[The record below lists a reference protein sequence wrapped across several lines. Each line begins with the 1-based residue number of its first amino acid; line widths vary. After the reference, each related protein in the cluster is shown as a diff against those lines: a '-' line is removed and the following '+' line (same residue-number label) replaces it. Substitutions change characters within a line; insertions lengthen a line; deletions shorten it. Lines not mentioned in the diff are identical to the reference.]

1 MRKIQ
6 NQWDYE
12 MSEPVQETYEE
23 EEYVM
28 SEEYGEVYDDE
39 KSYDDYSMNYG
50 DDLGDYGSDLN
61 RYMKY
66 GSDQDEK
73 ERVEGLMDS
82 AFLLNETDKFS
93 RRPDAELIRNNF
105 RQYVKDSKSDNPVVK
120 QVAHEGACRDL
131 EFFIMSL
138 ITRSFRTYIEK
149 DRSFYEDLMQ
159 AGRMGI
165 MMALPKYDPD
175 KSMPTTYFFNPIRH
189 EMVLQVNMMKHD
201 TKSHVATTKKK
212 IQEVDKRFARYG
224 RTPSLHDYVYNIKCP
239 FHRIV
244 IALAEIKAGN
254 MKTSIDDPDAAPL
267 ADRQPSTLSPEE
279 SAISNINAGKII
291 RILYDI
297 EPRKEIVDCFV
308 DLYMGGKVK
317 TSELAQRYGLSPSE
331 VTEGIR
337 NLGNLARYHPEIR
350 KMYPEKF
357 CMKEYE
363 LSERIAYMPAAER
376 KMAMENVLDSLKAMS
391 SKGEELDITFS

>member
-1 MRKIQ
+1 MRKSE

-12 MSEPVQETYEE
+12 MSEPVQETYRED
-23 EEYVM
+23 EYAVP
-28 SEEYGEVYDDE
+28 EEYGGLHNGGE
-39 KSYDDYSMNYG
+39 SYDDYSLDYG
-50 DDLGDYGSDLN
+50 DDLGNYGSDLSG
-61 RYMKY
+61 YIKD
-66 GSDQDEK
+66 GAGQDEK
-73 ERVEGLMDS
+73 DRIEGIMDS
-82 AFLLNETDKFS
+82 AFLLNETDNFS
-93 RRPDAELIRNNF
+93 RHPDAEQIRDNF
-105 RQYVKDSKSDNPVVK
+105 RQYVKDSKSDNPVAK
-120 QVAHEGACRDL
+120 EAAHEGACRDL

-138 ITRSFRTYIEK
+138 ISRSFSTYIEK

-165 MMALPKYDPD
+165 IMTLPKYDPD
-175 KSMPTTYFFNPIRH
+175 KSMPTTYFFNPIKH

-201 TKSHVATTKKK
+201 TKSHVATTKRK
-212 IQEVDKRFARYG
+212 IQEVDRRFARHG
-224 RTPSLHDYVYNIKCP
+224 LTPELHDYVYSIKCP
-239 FHRIV
+239 YHRIV
-244 IALAEIKAGN
+244 NALAEIKAGN
-254 MKTSIDDPDAAPL
+254 VKTSLDDPDAAPL
-267 ADRQPSTLSPEE
+267 ADRQSSMRSPEE

-357 CMKEYE
+357 RMKEQE
-363 LSERIAYMPAAER
+363 ISEQIAYMPAEEG
-376 KMAMENVLDSLKAMS
+376 KMAIENVLDSLKAMS
-391 SKGEELDITFS
+391 DRGEDLDITFS